1 VSFTAQPS
9 VDLDRMYNV
18 IAYMIPMKNGQYDSD
33 VPARFGAVVNI
44 VVNDY
49 SEYMVSGLFVRALH
63 DTNMLLQ

>member
-1 VSFTAQPS
+1 
-9 VDLDRMYNV
+9 MYNV